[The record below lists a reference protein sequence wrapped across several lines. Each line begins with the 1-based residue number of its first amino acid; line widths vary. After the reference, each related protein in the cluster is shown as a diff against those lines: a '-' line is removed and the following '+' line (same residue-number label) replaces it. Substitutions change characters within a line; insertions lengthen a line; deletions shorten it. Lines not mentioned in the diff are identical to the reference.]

1 MGTGFSSSHK
11 VRYNQLIQ
19 WNSRWLILICIFDG
33 WRWKV
38 HLFDRWR
45 LTPFRPSIHCINLY
59 LVDNA
64 VGFHRTYPLDSDLS
78 GGYIVLSNVWTTGP
92 RTRCWWRGR
101 EQFNVWIHLKVAC
114 DQRPVHRLVLKRCS
128 FKQSWLCDQ
137 YREMYCGTVTL
148 ILYIFNTQ
156 HLMFFIAFFLLS
168 NIKFTVSIIF
178 LSFCTLIIGVI
189 CTESVLSAV
198 LWEFTVF
205 KFQALRGGLAVES
218 FLAGYTEPSIV
229 QFRIRLGR
237 WIEALKTHLY
247 GVSLDPR

>member
-1 MGTGFSSSHK
+1 MGTGFSSSQN

-38 HLFDRWR
+38 HFFDRWP
-45 LTPFRPSIHCINLY
+45 LTPFRSSIHCINLY

-78 GGYIVLSNVWTTGP
+78 GGYYSAIQRLNNRATDQVL
-92 RTRCWWRGR
+92 
-101 EQFNVWIHLKVAC
+101 VARQGTIQC
-114 DQRPVHRLVLKRCS
+114 VNPSRQRRS

-156 HLMFFIAFFLLS
+156 HLMFFI
-168 NIKFTVSIIF
+168 
-178 LSFCTLIIGVI
+178 
-189 CTESVLSAV
+189 
-198 LWEFTVF
+198 
-205 KFQALRGGLAVES
+205 ES
-218 FLAGYTEPSIV
+218 FT
-229 QFRIRLGR
+229 Q
-237 WIEALKTHLY
+237 
-247 GVSLDPR
+247 